1 MSEKKTIIRTC
12 DGHEFELEGQSVEQY
27 HQWLKEMFSQTGQDL
42 ASKLPMFY
50 GKIEFNIQN
59 GKFVNANMTQGFK

>member
-1 MSEKKTIIRTC
+1 MSKEKTTICTY
-12 DGHEFELEGQSVEQY
+12 DGQKFELQGQSVEQY
-27 HQWLKEMFSQTGQDL
+27 QQWLKETLAAMGKDL

-50 GKIEFNIQN
+50 GKVEFNIQN